1 MAFPAGE
8 VNIEWEWVYRRRGI
22 GGRVNIDGSWKNFK
36 SYPTRIVPLVFRR
49 FSAGSCFLKYSTNID
64 VSIDFRFW
72 AFDSYFFHLSLF
84 LLFSFILLYWNFNWT
99 HANVIFIF
107 LFHLEKRSKKIETII
122 YYFFFHF
129 FYFLFVFLFLF
140 YAIQVLTYSN
150 RFIT

>member
-1 MAFPAGE
+1 MAFPARE

-36 SYPTRIVPLVFRR
+36 SYPSRIVPLVFRR

-72 AFDSYFFHLSLF
+72 AFDSYYFFHLSLSF
-84 LLFSFILLYWNFNWT
+84 LFYSFVLKFQLNC
-99 HANVIFIF
+99 ANVIFIF
-107 LFHLEKRSKKIETII
+107 LFHLEKCSKKIETII
-122 YYFFFHF
+122 FFFFTF

-140 YAIQVLTYSN
+140 YAI
-150 RFIT
+150 

>member
-72 AFDSYFFHLSLF
+72 AFDSCYFFHLSLS
-84 LLFSFILLYWNFNWT
+84 LLSFILLYRNFNWT
-99 HANVIFIF
+99 GANVIFIF
-107 LFHLEKRSKKIETII
+107 LFRLEKRSRKTETII
-122 YYFFFHF
+122 YFFFFTF
-129 FYFLFVFLFLF
+129 FISYLFFCFFFMLLK
-140 YAIQVLTYSN
+140 
-150 RFIT
+150 